1 MAKLSIKKAST
12 DVTVYVFIQSAAG
25 AGVTDFVYD
34 TSGLIA
40 YYVRPLGS
48 ATAITLATQTVTG
61 AHSDGGFVEVSKDY
75 MPGIYRLDL
84 PDAVCATG
92 VNSVVVML
100 SGGTAMLP
108 VALEIQLT
116 DFDLNDATPLVTVN
130 DIVTDAITADSIKTD
145 AITEIQ
151 TGLATPTNI
160 TAGTIATVT
169 NVTNGVTLA
178 DDAITAA
185 KFDESTAFPL
195 KSADTGAT
203 QVARVG
209 ADSDTL
215 ETLSDEID
223 GIKTVVDDILE
234 DTGDL
239 GVVVVE
245 AVEDSITDLSLS
257 AAAII
262 EIQTGLATTLHLQE
276 VEDKIDTI
284 DTNVDAVLVDTGT
297 TIPALIAPLTAGI
310 GAVAKTYT
318 EKDASTGLGIA
329 DVTVWVTTDLAG
341 ANVVASG
348 LTNSSGQVIF
358 YLDSGVTYYIWRQK
372 DGIDFINPEV
382 EVA

>member
-12 DVTVYVFIQSAAG
+12 DVSVYVFIQSAAG
-25 AGVTDFVYD
+25 AGVTDLVY
-34 TSGLIA
+34 TSAGLIC

-61 AHSDGGFVEVSKDY
+61 AHSDGGFVEVSKSY

-100 SGGTAMLP
+100 SGASGMLP

-116 DFDLNDATPLVTVN
+116 NFDLNDDTPLVTVN

-160 TAGTIATVT
+160 TAGTITTVT